1 MSRYALTDEQYE
13 RLAPLLPGK
22 PSDRGVTARD
32 NRIFLD
38 AVLFVAN
45 NGGHWRDLPPRFGK
59 WNSVFVRFNRW
70 SKKGVWKRL
79 FEAVQDP
86 DLEWLMLDSTVVRAH
101 QDAARGRKKGTRPGA
116 LPRARRSDV
125 AAAG

>member
-1 MSRYALTDEQYE
+1 MPRYALTDEQYE

-22 PSDRGVTARD
+22 ASDRGVTARD
-32 NRIFLD
+32 NRLFLD

-45 NGGHWRDLPPRFGK
+45 NGGQWRDLPPRFGK

-86 DLEWLMLDSTVVRAH
+86 DLEWLMLDSTTIRAH
-101 QDAARGRKKGTRPGA
+101 QDAARGRKKGAPA
-116 LPRARRSDV
+116 SPSDA